1 MKKGVASPLH
11 DGFCPQPLQGYKRI
25 GATFRAGPLR
35 PQLHH
40 HPPVSCSPRLN
51 PVEFR
56 TLVLRNLCLLLS
68 SGHTS
73 IPLSLLSLVC
83 NVQPLGKVGETAFLH
98 FSLFQIHTIS
108 TVCAR
113 DPFSISKVRSQAS
126 SFLEVLIFFFFKFND
141 AAEVGASYPI
151 PTF

>member
-25 GATFRAGPLR
+25 GATFRAGPLW

-73 IPLSLLSLVC
+73 IPPSLLSLAC
-83 NVQPLGKVGETAFLH
+83 SVQPLGKVGETAFVNV
-98 FSLFQIHTIS
+98 SLFQIHTIS
-108 TVCAR
+108 TVVCTGSFQHLQSQVSGLI
-113 DPFSISKVRSQAS
+113 FSGSAD
-126 SFLEVLIFFFFKFND
+126 FFFFFLNLMMLLR
-141 AAEVGASYPI
+141 
-151 PTF
+151 